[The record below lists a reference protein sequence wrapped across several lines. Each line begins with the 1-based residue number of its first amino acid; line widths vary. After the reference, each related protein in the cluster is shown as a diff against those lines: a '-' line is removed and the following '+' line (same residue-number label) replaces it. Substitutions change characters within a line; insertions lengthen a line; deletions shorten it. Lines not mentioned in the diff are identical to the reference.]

1 MTNLDKFWKALLI
14 VKPNTQLTVKGD
26 INSEEDFNNN
36 IKWNTGVDENNRAIT
51 TTTNPHSE
59 ITWTKVKQEMD
70 KL

>member
-1 MTNLDKFWKALLI
+1 MTNLDKFWTAILI

-26 INSEEDFNNN
+26 ITSEEDFNNN
-36 IKWNTGVDENNRAIT
+36 IKWNIGVDENNRAIT

-59 ITWTKVKQEMD
+59 ITYAKVKEEID